1 MKQRFILY
9 RRSNGRF
16 YCEDTLT
23 RKQESLKTSDEG
35 EALTLLHSR
44 NEAFRQPVLNLQIA
58 RTYLSASDAEVAKRT
73 WQVPMDEMTLTKT
86 GPTLDRY
93 KRAILDKAFDVIRD
107 LPILETRAEQ
117 FLKVLRIGTVAT
129 NVYLRRVHNFALD
142 MNWLPWPILPKKQW
156 PKVRFKEKRAI
167 TAAEHTS
174 IVTREKNLERRAFYE
189 LCWHLGGSQSDI
201 AHLKAEDIDWRDRTI
216 AYQRKKSKTP
226 ALIFLGDEVFKI
238 LKPLPK
244 NGPLFP
250 YLIRVRSGDRATEF
264 KQRCQGL
271 EIKDVTLHSYRY
283 AWAERAKSAGYPE
296 RFAMENLGHNS
307 KAVTQAYAKKAKVLL
322 PSLEEWQKREK
333 IIPLRLSEHEEKDGA
348 ETEAVM

>member
-9 RRSNGRF
+9 RRSNGKF
-16 YCEDTLT
+16 YAEDTVT
-23 RKQESLKTSDEG
+23 RKQSSLKTRDEA
-35 EALTLLHSR
+35 EALTLLHSK

-58 RTYLSASDAEVAKRT
+58 RAYLSASDAEVAKRT
-73 WQVPMDEMTLTKT
+73 WQVPMNEMTMTKI
-86 GPTLDRY
+86 GPTLERY
-93 KRAILDKAFDVIRD
+93 ERAMLDKAFDMIRE
-107 LPILETRAEQ
+107 LPILETRAEH
-117 FLKVLRIGTVAT
+117 FLKVLRSGTVAT
-129 NVYLRRVHNFALD
+129 NVYLRRIHNFALD
-142 MNWLPWPILPKKQW
+142 MTWLPWPILPKKQW
-156 PKVRFKEKRAI
+156 PKVQFKEKRAI
-167 TAAEHTS
+167 TSEEHQA
-174 IVTREKNLERRAFYE
+174 IIAREKNPERRAFYE

-216 AYQRKKSKTP
+216 AYRRQKSKTA
-226 ALIFLGDEVFKI
+226 ALIYLGDEVLKI
-238 LKPLPK
+238 LQTLPK
-244 NGPLFP
+244 RGPLFP

-271 EIKDVTLHSYRY
+271 GIEGVTLHSYRY

-333 IIPLRLSEHEEKDGA
+333 IIPLPLSEHERNDA
-348 ETEAVM
+348 ALAQAAI